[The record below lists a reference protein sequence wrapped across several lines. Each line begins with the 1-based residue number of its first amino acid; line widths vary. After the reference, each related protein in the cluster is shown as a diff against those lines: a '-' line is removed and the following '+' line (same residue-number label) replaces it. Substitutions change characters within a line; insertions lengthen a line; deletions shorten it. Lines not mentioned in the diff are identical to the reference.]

1 MDSQALAEQTQVDS
15 QVVAT
20 QHAQQLERVWLAV
33 LGATEGYAEHTN
45 TIDKVRGALKQGC
58 TDVGDVE
65 SMLVELETTGA
76 IAITTTA
83 DGDEIVRVNG

>member
-1 MDSQALAEQTQVDS
+1 VLRGVPEACPHCNRSRTPM
-15 QVVAT
+15 
-20 QHAQQLERVWLAV
+20 ERVWLAV